1 MSWPA
6 PDKLCQNAGNPVGK
20 PSDMDLTGFVME
32 DKLDGFRLLTHIDTT
47 VTPYTRTGKPQ
58 SGKLPYI
65 EQVLSTLP
73 PGTWLDGELVYFDDK
88 GFPVWGEVQSCM
100 GSNAGD
106 PTGKLTYVIFD
117 CLSYAGLDI
126 RPLPLTDRRQ
136 TIIALLE
143 HLGEHHK
150 SDATAYLTAE
160 EGWPIQLATQVP
172 ASHAYHDAII
182 ARGMEGTIVKD
193 PTKPYASGKRG
204 QGWTKFKATDEMDVV
219 IMDFKPG
226 ENSFTGMVGALIF
239 GQYKN
244 GVLVERGR
252 CSGMDMK
259 MRKWFTDNQA
269 TAKGMVVSVA
279 YMGIMGETLRHP
291 QWKRN
296 RIDKKA
302 EECVWS

>member
-1 MSWPA
+1 MRSMSWPA

-20 PSDMDLTGFVME
+20 PSDMDLTGLVME
-32 DKLDGFRLLTHIDTT
+32 PKLDGFRLLTHIDTA

-58 SGKLPYI
+58 SGKLPHI
-65 EQVLSTLP
+65 EAALSALP

-88 GFPVWGEVQSCM
+88 GFPIWGEVQSCM

-106 PTGKLTYVIFD
+106 PTGKLTYVVFD
-117 CLSYAGLDI
+117 ILAFNGLDI
-126 RPLPLTDRRQ
+126 RPLPLAERRL
-136 TIIALLE
+136 ALEAVLE
-143 HLGEHHK
+143 NIEDDHIRVGL
-150 SDATAYLTAE
+150 
-160 EGWPIQLATQVP
+160 QVP
-172 ASHAYHDAII
+172 ATHAYHDALLEQ
-182 ARGMEGTIVKD
+182 GMEGTIVKD

-204 QGWTKFKATDEMDVV
+204 HGWTKFKATDEMDAV
-219 IMDFKPG
+219 IMGFKPG

-244 GVLVERGR
+244 GVLTERGR

-259 MRKWFTDNQA
+259 MRKWFTDNQTA
-269 TAKGMVVSVA
+269 AKGTVISVA

-291 QWKRN
+291 QYKRP
-296 RIDKKA
+296 RPDKNA